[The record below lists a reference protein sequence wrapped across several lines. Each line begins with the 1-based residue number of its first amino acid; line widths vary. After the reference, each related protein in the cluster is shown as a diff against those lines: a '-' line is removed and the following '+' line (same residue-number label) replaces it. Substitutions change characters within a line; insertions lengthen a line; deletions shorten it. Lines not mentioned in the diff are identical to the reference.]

1 MQMYVH
7 IQYICIHVSTFRVI
21 KAFEQGAQERRREGS
36 IFRSEEMLARYI
48 HVKPSGRVAQARGD
62 KACQNAT
69 VTINLD

>member
-1 MQMYVH
+1 MRTR
-7 IQYICIHVSTFRVI
+7 C
-21 KAFEQGAQERRREGS
+21 EGAKERRREGS

-48 HVKPSGRVAQARGD
+48 HVKPSGRVAQARGV